1 MNTGWEWPPQAKREI
16 KKMPPGKCIHK
27 AEYMENGYRFGDR
40 DEDLLYCPNCNRNFD
55 VFDILSDI

>member
-1 MNTGWEWPPQAKREI
+1 MATTGKREI
-16 KKMPPGKCIHK
+16 KKMPKGQCIHK

-55 VFDILSDI
+55 LWDIVGEH